1 MSSRWKL
8 AGLIGLAL
16 TASACAGPSKLSRGL
31 DQGYNQL
38 YVNSPL
44 VSELC
49 LPFILVGG
57 AGALVGDLLFV
68 NPVYWWK
75 DAIEGVGTPY
85 YYRPP
90 VVPVAEAE

>member
-1 MSSRWKL
+1 MSSRGLVACLLVL
-8 AGLIGLAL
+8 AFTISG
-16 TASACAGPSKLSRGL
+16 CAGPHKLGRGL
-31 DQGYNQL
+31 DQSYNQM

-44 VSELC
+44 ISELC
-49 LPFILVGG
+49 LPFILIGG
-57 AGALVGDLLFV
+57 AGALVGDLIFV

-90 VVPVAEAE
+90 VVPATESE